1 MAEPPLTF
9 VENSYKSNRYEQN
22 FSHTKGVSVS
32 AFILSI
38 FIYISIF
45 YLFNISPSN
54 LFSNTKFWFLISN
67 SLIFIIAVDSGAFSR
82 SNGNGDI
89 KESYVISKLA
99 TACPVQD
106 KKIILPKETEVLH
119 EKEETLVSE
128 FPENK
133 LAIVVSKDVVQKPEN
148 KSAIVVPK
156 DIVQEKMQ
164 KFQQKDVKEANRG
177 KKIKPKSCKRSK
189 SEKIVR
195 PVENEE
201 GMVVL
206 RRSESE
212 KQERRKEEDEFST
225 MSDEELNRRVEEF
238 IQKFNRQ
245 IRLQRTQ
252 NYSQIPQFAED

>member
-1 MAEPPLTF
+1 MI
-9 VENSYKSNRYEQN
+9 SNRE
-22 FSHTKGVSVS
+22 T
-32 AFILSI
+32 
-38 FIYISIF
+38 
-45 YLFNISPSN
+45 
-54 LFSNTKFWFLISN
+54 
-67 SLIFIIAVDSGAFSR
+67 D
-82 SNGNGDI
+82 
-89 KESYVISKLA
+89 
-99 TACPVQD
+99 CPVQD
-106 KKIILPKETEVLH
+106 KKIILLNEIEVLH
-119 EKEETLVSE
+119 EKEETLISE
-128 FPENK
+128 LPENK
-133 LAIVVSKDVVQKPEN
+133 PAIVVSKDIVQRPEN

-156 DIVQEKMQ
+156 DIVQEKTQ
-164 KFQQKDVKEANRG
+164 KFQQRDVKEANRG

-212 KQERRKEEDEFST
+212 KNERRKEEDEFST

-238 IQKFNRQ
+238 IQRFNRQ